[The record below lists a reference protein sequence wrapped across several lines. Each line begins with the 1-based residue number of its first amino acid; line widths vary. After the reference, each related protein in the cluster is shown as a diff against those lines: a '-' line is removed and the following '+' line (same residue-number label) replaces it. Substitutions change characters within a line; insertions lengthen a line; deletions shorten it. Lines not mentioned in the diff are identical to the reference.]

1 MNTVGCYKRI
11 SLNYYCDHHLTWL
24 QGVILNFGLMA
35 PSHFASFP
43 IMTLFQ
49 LELNSQVTEWAIYT
63 PLPFQFIQITEK
75 ILVKSRPHFSLW
87 FLFSRKKMVADPFN
101 PPLTKGRDIWGC
113 SLYTCNLSS
122 SNCFLGRWSTDKR
135 ELCHLVID
143 YSFSPSHSP
152 HLFHMTFT
160 KASMMLYSSISR
172 ERKCL
177 AIRDPFVSSQ
187 IILFLLYL
195 GKYNE
200 YFKTLSKI
208 FLRHISHII

>member
-1 MNTVGCYKRI
+1 M
-11 SLNYYCDHHLTWL
+11 
-24 QGVILNFGLMA
+24 
-35 PSHFASFP
+35 
-43 IMTLFQ
+43 
-49 LELNSQVTEWAIYT
+49 
-63 PLPFQFIQITEK
+63 
-75 ILVKSRPHFSLW
+75 
-87 FLFSRKKMVADPFN
+87 
-101 PPLTKGRDIWGC
+101 
-113 SLYTCNLSS
+113 
-122 SNCFLGRWSTDKR
+122 
-135 ELCHLVID
+135 ID